1 MHYAVVIQKAERNY
15 AAYVPDLSGC
25 VATGQT
31 LEEIETQIQEAIQLH
46 LRGMRED
53 ILLIPE
59 LSSQVEYI
67 EVATQFISYLTQ

>member
-1 MHYAVVIQKAERNY
+1 MRYAVVIEKAKQNY
-15 AAYVPDLSGC
+15 AADVPDLPSC
-25 VATGQT
+25 IATGQT
-31 LEEIETQIQEAIQLH
+31 LEEIETQIQGAIQLH

-67 EVATQFISYLTQ
+67 EVAA